1 MRWSMESYPRAAVE
15 RAMCYKKAD
24 ISLATS
30 SEAVLES
37 VAASDYFAAD
47 ELTGKTGEV
56 SSTRQIGPP
65 S

>member
-1 MRWSMESYPRAAVE
+1 MESYPRAALE
-15 RAMCYKKAD
+15 RAMCYEKAD
-24 ISLATS
+24 IPVATN